1 MFHILLS
8 RVLSKILDCLLK
20 NEQISEFRSVL
31 KLSQIFAIK
40 SRNLNLMLLTLECLL
55 LKKQEKSLNIFLI
68 SDSLKTILKELY
80 ETDFDA
86 D

>member
-1 MFHILLS
+1 
-8 RVLSKILDCLLK
+8 
-20 NEQISEFRSVL
+20 
-31 KLSQIFAIK
+31 
-40 SRNLNLMLLTLECLL
+40 MLLTLECLL